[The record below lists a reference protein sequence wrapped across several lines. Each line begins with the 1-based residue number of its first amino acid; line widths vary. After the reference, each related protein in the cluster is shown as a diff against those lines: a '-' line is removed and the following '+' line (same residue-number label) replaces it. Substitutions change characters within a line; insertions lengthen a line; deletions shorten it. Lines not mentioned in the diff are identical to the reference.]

1 MRFSRSAALSA
12 AFVTLVTLVAFVAQ
26 AWHFAVGPVTVEHPR
41 LRLSLTKLLAILF
54 AAVDVAAIHTHGVDG
69 YSLALAI
76 ACLAAA
82 FGKPTFQ
89 GFLAR
94 WSRTDTASSTTTET
108 STTTHT
114 IDEKVTRAI
123 EERRDAAAG
132 YEATP

>member
-1 MRFSRSAALSA
+1 MRSSRSAAVSA
-12 AFVTLVTLVAFVAQ
+12 AFVALVAFTART
-26 AWHFAVGPVTVEHPR
+26 WHFAVGPVAVEHPR

-54 AAVDVAAIHTHGVDG
+54 AAVDIAVIHAHGVDG

-94 WSRTDTASSTTTET
+94 WSRTDSSSATTAET

-114 IDEKVTRAI
+114 IDEHVTRTIA
-123 EERRDAAAG
+123 ERRDADAG
-132 YEATP
+132 FEATP

>member
-1 MRFSRSAALSA
+1 MRSIRFAALSA
-12 AFVTLVTLVAFVAQ
+12 AFAALVTFVAQ
-26 AWHFAVGPVTVEHPR
+26 AWHFAVGPVTVERPR

-54 AAVDVAAIHTHGVDG
+54 AVVDVAAIRAHSVDG
-69 YSLALAI
+69 YSIALAI

-94 WSRTDTASSTTTET
+94 WSRSDTSSSTTAET
-108 STTTHT
+108 SSTTHT

-123 EERRDAAAG
+123 TERRDAAAG